1 MKQLGR
7 FSKNDMRKLF
17 RDKKVI
23 FLGDSIIRDIYKDSV
38 WLYQKGRLVP
48 HAKLVD
54 GDEKAGT
61 VQRSLT
67 HGETLRD
74 GTGQLTADLKK
85 GRVLF
90 CY

>member
-1 MKQLGR
+1 MKRLGR
-7 FSKNDMRKLF
+7 FNKNDMRKLF

-38 WLYQKGRLVP
+38 WLYQKGSLVP

-54 GDEKAGT
+54 GDDKAGT